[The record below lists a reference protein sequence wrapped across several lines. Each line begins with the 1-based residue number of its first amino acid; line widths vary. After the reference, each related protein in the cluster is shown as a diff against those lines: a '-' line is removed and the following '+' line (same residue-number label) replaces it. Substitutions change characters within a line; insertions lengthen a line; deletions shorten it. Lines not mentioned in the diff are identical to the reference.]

1 MSHTELTEAESVM
14 VRHARVAH
22 LATAG
27 PDGTPHVLPVCPVL
41 DGDHVLIASDESAKL
56 RNLRADPRV
65 ALVVDDY
72 LEDWDALR
80 RVLVWGT
87 ATVILD
93 GPAWVRG
100 RGLLYEKFQQYE
112 PQAPIVPGRTV
123 MVRIAVE
130 RVSSEGV

>member
-14 VRHARVAH
+14 VSHARVAR
-22 LATAG
+22 LATAD
-27 PDGTPHVLPVCPVL
+27 PDGMPHVVPVCPVL

-80 RVLVWGT
+80 RVLVRGT
-87 ATVILD
+87 ATVIQD

-100 RGLLYEKFQQYE
+100 RELLYEKFPQYE
-112 PQAPIVPGRTV
+112 PQAPIVAGRTV

-130 RVSSEGV
+130 QVSSEGV